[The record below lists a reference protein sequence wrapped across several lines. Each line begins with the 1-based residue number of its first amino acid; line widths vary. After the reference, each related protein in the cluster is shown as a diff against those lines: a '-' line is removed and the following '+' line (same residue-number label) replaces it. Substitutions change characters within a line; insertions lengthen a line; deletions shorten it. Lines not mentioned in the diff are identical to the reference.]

1 MKSVTVGRYVP
12 GVLVVDD
19 EPLVRSFMRDAL
31 AARAR
36 VVEAEDG
43 EQAIEILHRRAR
55 DTIDLALVDHVLP
68 KRSALE
74 VLQVTK
80 RNWPWLPVVLLTGFG
95 SEELAVKAWRAG
107 ASDYLRKPIQ
117 LQVLLKVVAALTAR
131 PPREPGSA
139 KTASDEIG
147 DAPAIHPNVCR
158 GLAFMREH
166 FAEAITLTD
175 VAREAGLSRFHFC
188 RLFHH
193 ETGVPFRDYLHDLRV
208 TRAKALLAD
217 RYLRVTEVAYVVG
230 FSDLSHF
237 DRTFRKMAGC
247 SPSEYRRSLWRRRS
261 QIASARVASAR

>member
-43 EQAIEILHRRAR
+43 EQAIEILHRWAR

-68 KRSALE
+68 KRSGLE

-217 RYLRVTEVAYVVG
+217 RYLRVTEIAYSVG
-230 FSDLSHF
+230 FNDLSNFH
-237 DRTFRKMAGC
+237 RTFRRVVGR
-247 SPSEYRRSLWRRRS
+247 SPGEYRRSL
-261 QIASARVASAR
+261 QSA